1 MIIRKE
7 FGCDPFP
14 DESKTYAIQRHWSG
28 PSKLEYTRYLP
39 VGCTRRVPGELLDH
53 TRHNQNVNANRRY
66 STHRGSGLWFSL
78 WYVWRYISFIISAT
92 VTYNVSRTGES
103 PVRVP
108 NIVRRSFKGVQTLV
122 VWCFGSTCGVVTV
135 SGLIAELERIIRTT
149 GTTSYMYQDP
159 ST

>member
-1 MIIRKE
+1 MYVYWN
-7 FGCDPFP
+7 P
-14 DESKTYAIQRHWSG
+14 DRQRR

-39 VGCTRRVPGELLDH
+39 VGCTRRVPGELLGY
-53 TRHNQNVNANRRY
+53 TPHNLNVNTNRRY
-66 STHRGSGLWFSL
+66 STHRGSGSWFSL
-78 WYVWRYISFIISAT
+78 WYIWRYPLLISTT
-92 VTYNVSRTGES
+92 VTYNRSRTGES

-108 NIVRRSFKGVQTLV
+108 NIVRRSFKDVQTLV

-135 SGLIAELERIIRTT
+135 SGSIAELERIIRTT